1 MQSTEQKIEVF
12 PGIYV
17 GDLVVSLRNRFDHRK
32 EGDIIEVQR
41 TSKKDCLYY
50 RSGKSSR
57 YGEVCTTEF
66 ETFRKATPEEIEWY
80 KSAKKEL
87 HIHPNIKD
95 MPQIKNHYQIY

>member
-17 GDLVVSLRNRFDHRK
+17 GDLVVSLRNIHDHRK
-32 EGDIIEVQR
+32 EGDIIEVHR
-41 TSKKDCLYY
+41 KSKKNCLYY
-50 RSGKSSR
+50 RSGKRSSL
-57 YGEVCTTEF
+57 GEVCATEF
-66 ETFRKATPEEIEWY
+66 KTFRKATPEEIEWY

-95 MPQIKNHYQIY
+95 MSQIKNHYQIY

>member
-17 GDLVVSLRNRFDHRK
+17 GDLVVSLRNKFDHRK

-41 TSKKDCLYY
+41 RSKKDCLYY
-50 RSGKSSR
+50 RSGKR
-57 YGEVCTTEF
+57 HGEVCTTEF

-80 KSAKKEL
+80 KSAKKEP

-95 MPQIKNHYQIY
+95 MAQIKNHYQIY

>member
-17 GDLVVSLRNRFDHRK
+17 GDLVVSLRNSFDHRK
-32 EGDIIEVQR
+32 EGDIIEVHR
-41 TSKKDCLYY
+41 RSKKNCLYY
-50 RSGKSSR
+50 RSGKRSSL
-57 YGEVCTTEF
+57 GEVCTTEF

-95 MPQIKNHYQIY
+95 MPQIKNHYQIF

>member
-1 MQSTEQKIEVF
+1 MQSTEQKREVF

-41 TSKKDCLYY
+41 KSKKDCLYY

-57 YGEVCTTEF
+57 HGEVCTTEF
-66 ETFRKATPEEIEWY
+66 ETFRKATSQEEQWY
-80 KSAKKEL
+80 KSTFKGEVL
-87 HIHPNIKD
+87 NIRD
-95 MPQIKNHYQIY
+95 MPKEIIINNYQIY